1 MTRFL
6 PAGSCR
12 RPLATALLAVIAF
25 SGCQQPSV
33 EAEQVKQQGV
43 SFLSENASKPGV
55 ATTASGLQYQVLQE
69 GQGTAPAA
77 TDRVTVNYRGS
88 LVTGQEF
95 DSGEGISF
103 PLNGVIPGWTEGL
116 QLMKEGAKY
125 RFFIPAQLAYGDTG
139 AGGVIPP
146 GAALIF
152 DVELVKVG
160 AQP

>member
-1 MTRFL
+1 
-6 PAGSCR
+6 
-12 RPLATALLAVIAF
+12 
-25 SGCQQPSV
+25 
-33 EAEQVKQQGV
+33 
-43 SFLSENASKPGV
+43 
-55 ATTASGLQYQVLQE
+55 VLQE